1 MTPVLIG
8 LEKLQSLGEDPD
20 ERLAWNLSHG
30 YVYSSP
36 TAFAMAH
43 VYLEAGEPTLWVEI
57 IAGDMQEALFHA
69 PTVKRVC
76 YLRRGR
82 LKSAQF
88 DRLCTR
94 LNPRPPLESSAP
106 QPLEASPR

>member
-1 MTPVLIG
+1 MNPVLAALDKIA
-8 LEKLQSLGEDPD
+8 ELGEDPD
-20 ERLAWNLSHG
+20 ERLAWNLAHG

-43 VYLEAGEPTLWVEI
+43 VYLDAGESVLWVEI
-57 IAGDMQEALFHA
+57 VAGNMQEAIFHA

-82 LKSAQF
+82 IKSAQF

-94 LNPRPPLESSAP
+94 LNHPPPLESIAP
-106 QPLEASPR
+106 QPLGASHR